1 MPANPGTG
9 PTSSSAP
16 LACNGSIKAA
26 FKPDALTTVVA
37 VQSLR
42 KGDKVFVS
50 DAAAPVTLAADLCLA
65 KLKVGPGNP
74 GPADARPT
82 SAGIGIEVGL
92 PTHAAWNERIRN
104 YVGGGYVGRGVATWT
119 RRRTAAV

>member
-37 VQSLR
+37 VQSL
-42 KGDKVFVS
+42 KKSDKVFVS
-50 DAAAPVTLAADLCLA
+50 DAAVPVTLAADLCLA
-65 KLKVGPGNP
+65 KLKVGHGTP

-104 YVGGGYVGRGVATWT
+104 NVGGGYVGGVATWT